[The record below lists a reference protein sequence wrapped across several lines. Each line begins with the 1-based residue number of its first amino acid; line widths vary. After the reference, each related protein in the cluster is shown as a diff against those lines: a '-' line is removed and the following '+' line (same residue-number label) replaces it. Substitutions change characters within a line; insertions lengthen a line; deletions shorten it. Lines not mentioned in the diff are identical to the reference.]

1 MLVEDVFL
9 YEVSSL
15 LLEFFKQKINLKD
28 IYKDRLLKNFLQL
41 EVLKLVLDIVIE
53 NSIGLNFNVLEV
65 EVENSCF
72 YRDVCLQMLLYL
84 MMNICYKVIGKV
96 DDIFFD
102 EIDLYN
108 LLLEKWNILDLL
120 FNIKLFNLIILK
132 NVFYK

>member
-1 MLVEDVFL
+1 
-9 YEVSSL
+9 
-15 LLEFFKQKINLKD
+15 
-28 IYKDRLLKNFLQL
+28 
-41 EVLKLVLDIVIE
+41 
-53 NSIGLNFNVLEV
+53 
-65 EVENSCF
+65 
-72 YRDVCLQMLLYL
+72 